1 LCKSGDNWKIIH
13 YDSYEIHNK
22 GYEKFVKINGEVT
35 TMTDNAGKN
44 WGRLIK
50 YHRKQQGLRQDD
62 VALGICTPSYLSRI
76 ENGVVVAEQTVYE
89 MLFAR
94 LGIDLENEVA
104 DLELKISIL
113 EEMYAK
119 LLSNE
124 TLSQNEIARLESY
137 QTEAFQQEVDVL
149 AGLVYSRYLS
159 SLDLIT
165 EARELLMKIEPFIT
179 WHQDRVTQM
188 YIAITT
194 NVHLSFLEFAEIIFR
209 EEQQHVSNYMNTAS
223 RFEQANYL
231 YHLAFAHHRYY
242 SFQQAFYY
250 INRATEAFSHH
261 YKPLFQLKLYS
272 MKGVILNA
280 LHRFQEAVLEF
291 EAGLDLMR
299 NVSAIQTPR
308 QWSSLYNNLAYC
320 YECQGLFK
328 EASSYYEQANS
339 FEEDLHIVINWMRAA
354 YQQDDDEMLL
364 QLFTNFPR
372 ERFIMLHHQYQRDL
386 LKYASDREYT
396 LNKLKDIE
404 ELVFPYFSEQE
415 YYSLTLYYAPLWA
428 AFYEELHAYKR
439 ATICFKHAFIA
450 SEKVRQRMSS

>member
-1 LCKSGDNWKIIH
+1 
-13 YDSYEIHNK
+13 
-22 GYEKFVKINGEVT
+22 
-35 TMTDNAGKN
+35 MTDNAGKN

-76 ENGVVVAEQTVYE
+76 ENGVVIAEQNVYE
-89 MLFAR
+89 MLLAR
-94 LGIDLENEVA
+94 LGIDLENEVVN
-104 DLELKISIL
+104 LELKHSFL

-124 TLSQNEIARLESY
+124 TLTQNEIARLESY
-137 QTEAFQQEVDVL
+137 QTEAFQQEIELL

-159 SLDLIT
+159 SLDSLI

-188 YIAITT
+188 YIGITT
-194 NVHLSFLEFAEIIFR
+194 YVHISFLEFEEIILR
-209 EEQQHVSNYMNTAS
+209 EEQQHVSNYMNTTS

-242 SFQQAFYY
+242 SFQQALYY
-250 INRATEAFSHH
+250 INLATEAFTHH

-272 MKGVILNA
+272 LKGVILND
-280 LHRFQEAVLEF
+280 LHRFKEALLEF
-291 EAGLDLMR
+291 KAGLDLLR
-299 NVSAIQTPR
+299 NVSALQTPR
-308 QWSSLYNNLAYC
+308 QRSSLYNNLAYC

-328 EASSYYEQANS
+328 EAMSYYEQANS
-339 FEEDLHIVINWMRAA
+339 FEEDLHIVINLMRAT
-354 YQQDDDEMLL
+354 YQQDDQETLL
-364 QLFTNFPR
+364 KLFTNYPR
-372 ERFIMLHHQYQRDL
+372 ERFKVLHHQYQRDI
-386 LKYASDREYT
+386 LKYASDREYA
-396 LNKLKDIE
+396 LNKLKELE

-428 AFYEELHAYKR
+428 EFYEEIHAYKR

>member
-1 LCKSGDNWKIIH
+1 MS
-13 YDSYEIHNK
+13 
-22 GYEKFVKINGEVT
+22 GEVT
-35 TMTDNAGKN
+35 AMTENEGKN

-50 YHRKQQGLRQDD
+50 YHRQQQGLRQDD
-62 VALGICTPSYLSRI
+62 VAVGICTPSYLSRI

-89 MLFAR
+89 MLLAR
-94 LGIDLENEVA
+94 LGIDLAHEGAN
-104 DLELKISIL
+104 LELKHSLL
-113 EEMYAK
+113 ETMYAK

-124 TLSQNEIARLESY
+124 TLTQNELAKLESY
-137 QTEAFQQEVDVL
+137 QTEIFQQEIDLL
-149 AGLVYSRYLS
+149 AGLVYIRYLS
-159 SLDLIT
+159 SIDALT
-165 EARELLMKIEPFIT
+165 VARELLMKIEPFIT

-194 NVHLSFLEFAEIIFR
+194 NAHLSFLEFEEIIKR
-209 EEQQHVSNYMNTAS
+209 EEQQQVSNYMNAAS

-242 SFQQAFYY
+242 SFQQALYY

-272 MKGVILNA
+272 MKGVILND
-280 LHRFQEAVLEF
+280 LHRYQEALVEF
-291 EAGLDLMR
+291 EAGLELLR

-328 EASSYYEQANS
+328 EAMSYYEQANS
-339 FEEDLHIVINWMRAA
+339 FEEELHTVINWMRAT
-354 YQQDDDEMLL
+354 YQQGDQETLHK
-364 QLFTNFPR
+364 LFANYPR
-372 ERFIMLHHQYQRDL
+372 DRFKVLHHQYQRDL
-386 LKYASDREYT
+386 LKYANNRDYRLT
-396 LNKLKDIE
+396 KLKYIE
-404 ELVFPYFSEQE
+404 ELIFPYFSAQE

-428 AFYEELHAYKR
+428 TFYEELHAYKQ
-439 ATICFKHAFIA
+439 ASICFKHAFIA

>member
-1 LCKSGDNWKIIH
+1 
-13 YDSYEIHNK
+13 
-22 GYEKFVKINGEVT
+22 
-35 TMTDNAGKN
+35 MTDREGKS

-50 YHRKQQGLRQDD
+50 YHRQQQSLRQDD

-89 MLFAR
+89 MLLAR
-94 LGIDLENEVA
+94 LGIDFENEVA
-104 DLELKISIL
+104 NLELKHSLL
-113 EEMYAK
+113 EIMYAK

-124 TLSQNEIARLESY
+124 TLTQSELAALNSY
-137 QTEAFQQEVDVL
+137 QSEVLHQEIDLL

-159 SLDLIT
+159 SIDELI
-165 EARELLMKIEPFIT
+165 EARKLLMKIEPFIT

-194 NVHLSFLEFAEIIFR
+194 NVHLLFLEFEEIIFR
-209 EEQQHVSNYMNTAS
+209 EEQQHVSNYMNTAN

-242 SFQQAFYY
+242 SFQQALYY
-250 INRATEAFSHH
+250 INRSADTFSHQ

-272 MKGVILNA
+272 MKGVILND
-280 LHRFQEAVLEF
+280 LHRFQEALLEF
-291 EAGLDLMR
+291 EAGLELLR

-328 EASSYYEQANS
+328 EAMSYYEQANS
-339 FEEDLHIVINWMRAA
+339 SEEDLHVVINWMRAA
-354 YQQDDDEMLL
+354 YQQGDEETLL
-364 QLFTNFPR
+364 KLFTNYPR
-372 ERFIMLHHQYQRDL
+372 KRFEVLHHQYQREL
-386 LKYASDREYT
+386 LNYASERDYT
-396 LNKLKDIE
+396 LNKLNNIE

-415 YYSLTLYYAPLWA
+415 HYSLTLYYAPLWA

-439 ATICFKHAFIA
+439 ASICFKHAFIA
-450 SEKVRQRMSS
+450 SEKVRRRMGS

>member
-1 LCKSGDNWKIIH
+1 
-13 YDSYEIHNK
+13 
-22 GYEKFVKINGEVT
+22 
-35 TMTDNAGKN
+35 MTDNEEKN

-50 YHRKQQGLRQDD
+50 YHRQQQGLRQDD

-89 MLFAR
+89 MLLER

-104 DLELKISIL
+104 NLELKHSTL
-113 EEMYAK
+113 ETMYVK

-124 TLSQNEIARLESY
+124 TLTQNELARLESY
-137 QTEAFQQEVDVL
+137 QTKVFQQEVDLL

-159 SLDLIT
+159 SIDALT

-179 WHQDRVTQM
+179 WHQDRVTQI
-188 YIAITT
+188 YIATTT
-194 NVHLSFLEFAEIIFR
+194 NLHLSFLEFEEIILR
-209 EEQQHVSNYMNTAS
+209 EEQQHVSNYMNTAN

-242 SFQQAFYY
+242 SFQQALYY
-250 INRATEAFSHH
+250 INRAAEAFSHH

-272 MKGVILNA
+272 MKGVILND
-280 LHRFQEAVLEF
+280 LHRFQEALLEF
-291 EAGLDLMR
+291 EAGLDLLR

-328 EASSYYEQANS
+328 EAMSYYERANS
-339 FEEDLHIVINWMRAA
+339 FEEDLHIVINWMRAT
-354 YQQDDDEMLL
+354 YQQGDEETLNK
-364 QLFTNFPR
+364 LFTHYPR
-372 ERFIMLHHQYQRDL
+372 ERFNVLHHQYQRDL
-386 LKYASDREYT
+386 LKYASDRDNT

-439 ATICFKHAFIA
+439 ASICFKHAFIA
-450 SEKVRQRMSS
+450 SEKVRQRMSSQKRRQGES

>member
-1 LCKSGDNWKIIH
+1 
-13 YDSYEIHNK
+13 
-22 GYEKFVKINGEVT
+22 
-35 TMTDNAGKN
+35 MTENARKN

-50 YHRKQQGLRQDD
+50 YHRKQQGLKQDD
-62 VALGICTPSYLSRI
+62 IAVGICTPSYLSRI
-76 ENGVVVAEQTVYE
+76 ENGVVVAEQNVYE
-89 MLFAR
+89 MLLAR
-94 LGIDLENEVA
+94 LGIDLESEVA
-104 DLELKISIL
+104 NLELKHSLL
-113 EEMYAK
+113 EKIYAK

-124 TLSQNEIARLESY
+124 TLTQNELARLESY

-159 SLDLIT
+159 SIDSLT
-165 EARELLMKIEPFIT
+165 AARELLMKIEPFIT

-188 YIAITT
+188 YIGITT
-194 NVHLSFLEFAEIIFR
+194 YVHISFLDFEEIILR
-209 EEQQHVSNYMNTAS
+209 EEQLHVSNYMNTTS

-242 SFQQAFYY
+242 SFQQALYY
-250 INRATEAFSHH
+250 INLATEAFTHH

-280 LHRFQEAVLEF
+280 LHRFKEALLEF
-291 EAGLDLMR
+291 EAGLELLR

-320 YECQGLFK
+320 YECQGLLK
-328 EASSYYEQANS
+328 EAMSYYEQANS
-339 FEEDLHIVINWMRAA
+339 FEEDLHIVINWMRAT
-354 YQQDDDEMLL
+354 YQQDDEETLL
-364 QLFTNFPR
+364 KLFTNYPR
-372 ERFIMLHHQYQRDL
+372 ERFIVLHHQYQRDL

-428 AFYEELHAYKR
+428 VFYEEIHAYKR
-439 ATICFKHAFIA
+439 ANICFKHAFIA